1 MVIYPVM
8 KFISESKIACWGNWY
23 FKTVGVLLFFA
34 GAIKVMFL
42 SGDHTKYLH
51 SPDPLFTEFS
61 ALFVILSAAVFEV
74 AVAIS
79 LFLVHSI
86 KVRAFLT
93 LWLSSFFVAYRIGL
107 WYYHPTRVSCGCM
120 GSFSKWVKLSEQTVD
135 QIAFSILLFMIVGS
149 FLILALHYFSK
160 KVQVE
165 GVSK

>member
-1 MVIYPVM
+1 MEFV
-8 KFISESKIACWGNWY
+8 SEKYGTCWGNRY
-23 FKTVGVLLFFA
+23 FETVGVLLFFTA
-34 GAIKVMFL
+34 AIKVMSLF
-42 SGDHTKYLH
+42 GDHTKYLH

-149 FLILALHYFSK
+149 LLVLTLHYISK

-165 GVSK
+165 GSSK

>member
-1 MVIYPVM
+1 MEFV
-8 KFISESKIACWGNWY
+8 SEKYGTCWGNRY
-23 FKTVGVLLFFA
+23 FETVGVLLFFTA
-34 GAIKVMFL
+34 AIKVMSLF
-42 SGDHTKYLH
+42 GDHTKYLH

-149 FLILALHYFSK
+149 LLVLTLHYISK

-165 GVSK
+165 GGSK

>member
-1 MVIYPVM
+1 M
-8 KFISESKIACWGNWY
+8 
-23 FKTVGVLLFFA
+23 GVLLFFTA
-34 GAIKVMFL
+34 AIKVMSLF
-42 SGDHTKYLH
+42 GDHTKYLH